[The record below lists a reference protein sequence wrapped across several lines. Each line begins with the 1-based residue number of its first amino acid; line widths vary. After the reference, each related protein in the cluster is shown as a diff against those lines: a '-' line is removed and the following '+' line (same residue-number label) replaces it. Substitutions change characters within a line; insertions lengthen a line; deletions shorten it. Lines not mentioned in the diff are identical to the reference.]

1 MTDSSEFTFS
11 SAIRG
16 FYVYRHE
23 DHFAVAVIQVG
34 EDGSQNVVGHIPRE
48 LSRLLSHKTPL
59 LYTDIIHGLN
69 LPITQYTASATPTE

>member
-59 LYTDIIHGLN
+59 IVVRLIATLQLCKIDISEQIL
-69 LPITQYTASATPTE
+69 S